1 MNKESQK
8 AYSREL
14 KEEHFKQVEIAIKN
28 GKTDNALT
36 YPELQEELVE
46 KFKGKTVAAPLEV
59 IFTSLYF
66 LTSQEMVA
74 LVESLKELVVL
85 KFKSELLE
93 KARNGEATKED
104 TIASII
110 LAGLEMEKK
119 EKKRKEKED
128 TTTEKHE
135 LFS

>member
-14 KEEHFKQVEIAIKN
+14 KEEHFKKVEEMIKG
-28 GKTDNALT
+28 GKADDALF

-46 KFKGKTVAAPLEV
+46 KFKGKTVGAVIEV
-59 IFTSLYF
+59 IFTSFNF
-66 LTSQEMVA
+66 LTVQEMVSM
-74 LVESLKELVVL
+74 VEVLKGLVVMT
-85 KFKSELLE
+85 FRSELLK
-93 KARNGEATKED
+93 KARNGDAAIED
-104 TIASII
+104 IMAK
-110 LAGLEMEKK
+110 LFMEKENKKK
-119 EKKRKEKED
+119 EN

>member
-14 KEEHFKQVEIAIKN
+14 KEEHFKQIEVVIKN
-28 GKTDNALT
+28 GKTNNALT

-46 KFKGKTVAAPLEV
+46 KFKGKTIAAPLEV
-59 IFTSLYF
+59 IFTSFYF
-66 LTSQEMVA
+66 LTSHEMVA

-93 KARNGEATKED
+93 KACNGEATKED
-104 TIASII
+104 TMASII
-110 LAGLEMEKK
+110 LAGLEMEKR
-119 EKKRKEKED
+119 KKRKEKED

>member
-1 MNKESQK
+1 MNKEPQK

-36 YPELQEELVE
+36 YPELQEELVK

-59 IFTSLYF
+59 IFTSFYF

-110 LAGLEMEKK
+110 LAGLEMEKR
-119 EKKRKEKED
+119 KKRKEKED

-135 LFS
+135 SFS

>member
-28 GKTDNALT
+28 GKTDNALD

-59 IFTSLYF
+59 IFTSFYF

-93 KARNGEATKED
+93 KARNGEATKEN

-110 LAGLEMEKK
+110 LAGLEMEKR
-119 EKKRKEKED
+119 KKRKEKED

-135 LFS
+135 SFS

>member
-14 KEEHFKQVEIAIKN
+14 KEEHFKKVEEMIKG
-28 GKTDNALT
+28 GKADDALF

-46 KFKGKTVAAPLEV
+46 KFKGKTVEAVVEV
-59 IFTSLYF
+59 IFTSFNF
-66 LTSQEMVA
+66 LTVQEMVSM
-74 LVESLKELVVL
+74 VEVLKGLVVMT
-85 KFKSELLE
+85 FRSELLK
-93 KARNGEATKED
+93 KARNKDAAIED
-104 TIASII
+104 IIAK
-110 LAGLEMEKK
+110 LFMEKENKKK
-119 EKKRKEKED
+119 EN

>member
-46 KFKGKTVAAPLEV
+46 KFKDKTIAAPLEV
-59 IFTSLYF
+59 IFTSFYF

-93 KARNGEATKED
+93 KASNGEATKED

-110 LAGLEMEKK
+110 LAGLEMEKR
-119 EKKRKEKED
+119 EKRKEKED

>member
-59 IFTSLYF
+59 IFTSFYF

-110 LAGLEMEKK
+110 LAGLEMEKR
-119 EKKRKEKED
+119 KKRKEKED
-128 TTTEKHE
+128 ITTEKHE

>member
-28 GKTDNALT
+28 GKTENALT

-46 KFKGKTVAAPLEV
+46 KFKGKTIAAPLEV
-59 IFTSLYF
+59 ICTSFYF

-110 LAGLEMEKK
+110 LAGLEMEKR
-119 EKKRKEKED
+119 KKRKEKED

-135 LFS
+135 SFS

>member
-1 MNKESQK
+1 MNKEPQK

-28 GKTDNALT
+28 GKTENALT

-46 KFKGKTVAAPLEV
+46 KFKGKTIAAPLEV
-59 IFTSLYF
+59 IFTSFYF

-85 KFKSELLE
+85 KFRSELLE

-110 LAGLEMEKK
+110 LAGLEMEKR
-119 EKKRKEKED
+119 KKRKEKED

-135 LFS
+135 SFS

>member
-1 MNKESQK
+1 MNKEPQK

-28 GKTDNALT
+28 GKTENALT

-59 IFTSLYF
+59 IFTSFYF

-110 LAGLEMEKK
+110 LAGLEMEKR
-119 EKKRKEKED
+119 KKRKEKED

-135 LFS
+135 SFS

>member
-36 YPELQEELVE
+36 YPELQEELVK
-46 KFKGKTVAAPLEV
+46 KFKGKTIEAPLEV
-59 IFTSLYF
+59 IFTSFYF
-66 LTSQEMVA
+66 ITSQE
-74 LVESLKELVVL
+74 
-85 KFKSELLE
+85 
-93 KARNGEATKED
+93 TKED
-104 TIASII
+104 TIDSII
-110 LAGLEMEKK
+110 LAGIEIEKR
-119 EKKRKEKED
+119 KKRKEKED

-135 LFS
+135 SFS

>member
-28 GKTDNALT
+28 GKTNNALT

-46 KFKGKTVAAPLEV
+46 KFKGKTVVAPLEV
-59 IFTSLYF
+59 IFTSFYF

-85 KFKSELLE
+85 KFRSELLE

-110 LAGLEMEKK
+110 LAGLEMEKR
-119 EKKRKEKED
+119 KKRKEKED

-135 LFS
+135 SFS

>member
-46 KFKGKTVAAPLEV
+46 KFKGKTIAAPLEV
-59 IFTSLYF
+59 IFTSFYF

-74 LVESLKELVVL
+74 LVESLKGLVVL

-110 LAGLEMEKK
+110 LAGLEMEKR
-119 EKKRKEKED
+119 KKRKEKED

-135 LFS
+135 SFS

>member
-28 GKTDNALT
+28 GKTDNALD

-59 IFTSLYF
+59 IFTSFYF

-110 LAGLEMEKK
+110 LAGLEMEKR
-119 EKKRKEKED
+119 KKRKEKED

-135 LFS
+135 SFS

>member
-28 GKTDNALT
+28 GKTENALT

-46 KFKGKTVAAPLEV
+46 KFKGKTIAAPLEV
-59 IFTSLYF
+59 IFTSFYF
-66 LTSQEMVA
+66 LTSPEMVA

-110 LAGLEMEKK
+110 LAGLEMEKR
-119 EKKRKEKED
+119 KKRKEKED

-135 LFS
+135 SFS

>member
-46 KFKGKTVAAPLEV
+46 KFKGKTIAAPLEV
-59 IFTSLYF
+59 IFTSFYF

-110 LAGLEMEKK
+110 LAGLEAEKR
-119 EKKRKEKED
+119 KKRKEKED
-128 TTTEKHE
+128 TNTEKHE

>member
-36 YPELQEELVE
+36 YPELQEELVK
-46 KFKGKTVAAPLEV
+46 KFKGKTIEAPLEV
-59 IFTSLYF
+59 IFTSFYF

-110 LAGLEMEKK
+110 LAGLEMEKR
-119 EKKRKEKED
+119 KKRKEKED

-135 LFS
+135 SFS

>member
-14 KEEHFKQVEIAIKN
+14 KEEHFKKVEEMIKG
-28 GKTDNALT
+28 GKADDALF

-46 KFKGKTVAAPLEV
+46 KFKGKTVGAVIEV
-59 IFTSLYF
+59 IFTSFNF
-66 LTSQEMVA
+66 LTVQEMVSM
-74 LVESLKELVVL
+74 VEVLKGLVVMT
-85 KFKSELLE
+85 FRSELLK
-93 KARNGEATKED
+93 KARNKDAAIED
-104 TIASII
+104 IIAK
-110 LAGLEMEKK
+110 LFMEKENKKK
-119 EKKRKEKED
+119 EN

>member
-8 AYSREL
+8 VYSREL

-28 GKTDNALT
+28 GKTDNALD

-59 IFTSLYF
+59 IFTSFYF

-110 LAGLEMEKK
+110 LAGLEMEKR
-119 EKKRKEKED
+119 KKRKEKKD

-135 LFS
+135 SFS

>member
-36 YPELQEELVE
+36 YPELQEELVK
-46 KFKGKTVAAPLEV
+46 KFKGKTIEAPLEV
-59 IFTSLYF
+59 IFTSFYF

-85 KFKSELLE
+85 KFKSELLK

-110 LAGLEMEKK
+110 LAGLEMEKR
-119 EKKRKEKED
+119 KKRKEKED

-135 LFS
+135 SFS

>member
-36 YPELQEELVE
+36 YPELQEELVK
-46 KFKGKTVAAPLEV
+46 KFKGKTIEAPLEV
-59 IFTSLYF
+59 IFTSFYF

-85 KFKSELLE
+85 KFKSEFLE

-110 LAGLEMEKK
+110 LAGLEMEKR
-119 EKKRKEKED
+119 KKRKEKED

-135 LFS
+135 SFS

>member
-28 GKTDNALT
+28 GKTDNALD

-59 IFTSLYF
+59 IFTSFYF

-93 KARNGEATKED
+93 RARNGEATKED

-110 LAGLEMEKK
+110 LAGLEMEKR
-119 EKKRKEKED
+119 KKRKEKED

-135 LFS
+135 SFS

>member
-14 KEEHFKQVEIAIKN
+14 LEEHFKKVEEMIKG
-28 GKTDNALT
+28 GKADGALF

-46 KFKGKTVAAPLEV
+46 KFKGKTVEAVVEV
-59 IFTSLYF
+59 IFTSFNF
-66 LTSQEMVA
+66 LTVQEMA
-74 LVESLKELVVL
+74 SMVEVLKGLVVMT
-85 KFKSELLE
+85 FRSELLE

-110 LAGLEMEKK
+110 LAGLEAEKR
-119 EKKRKEKED
+119 KKRKEKED

>member
-28 GKTDNALT
+28 GKTDNALD

-46 KFKGKTVAAPLEV
+46 KFKGKTIAAPLEV
-59 IFTSLYF
+59 IFTSFYF

-74 LVESLKELVVL
+74 LIESLKELVVL
-85 KFKSELLE
+85 KFKSELLK

-110 LAGLEMEKK
+110 LAGLEMEKR
-119 EKKRKEKED
+119 KKRKEKED

-135 LFS
+135 SFS